1 MKKQLNE
8 EFKRMQQ
15 LAGIIT
21 ENTSDNELEK
31 NINNLTA
38 KDLHWSKD
46 PKNGLNISYNFDD
59 VDEELLITQLLNL
72 IKKINPNID
81 LEKKKLSF
89 SRDFAQFN
97 DKLYS
102 ASQRSFSVEDG
113 LKDYFKDN
121 LSIFK

>member
-59 VDEELLITQLLNL
+59 VDEELLILKYVKPTP
-72 IKKINPNID
+72 KI
-81 LEKKKLSF
+81 
-89 SRDFAQFN
+89 AQ
-97 DKLYS
+97 K
-102 ASQRSFSVEDG
+102 
-113 LKDYFKDN
+113 
-121 LSIFK
+121 

>member
-21 ENTSDNELEK
+21 ENISDSELEK
-31 NINNLTA
+31 NINNLTP
-38 KDLHWSKD
+38 KDIHWSKD
-46 PKNGLNISYNFDD
+46 PENGLNIAYNFDD

-72 IKKINPNID
+72 IKKVNPNTD

>member
-1 MKKQLNE
+1 MKELINE
-8 EFKRMQQ
+8 AKRMQQ

-21 ENTSDNELEK
+21 ENISDDELEK
-31 NINNLTA
+31 NINNLTS
-38 KDLHWSKD
+38 KDLQWSKD
-46 PKNGLNISYNFDD
+46 PENGLNISYNFDD

-72 IKKINPNID
+72 IKKINPNAD

-102 ASQRSFSVEDG
+102 ASQKSFSSEAG

>member
-46 PKNGLNISYNFDD
+46 PENGLNISYNFDD

-72 IKKINPNID
+72 IKKINPNVD

-102 ASQRSFSVEDG
+102 ASQRSFSVENG
-113 LKDYFKDN
+113 LKNYFKDN

>member
-46 PKNGLNISYNFDD
+46 PENGLNISYNFDD

-72 IKKINPNID
+72 IKKINPNVD

-113 LKDYFKDN
+113 LKNYFKDN